1 MLVVIQLSLSSIN
14 CVADSD
20 EEKVEGITRNLI
32 SDIYNHNINGI
43 LGIIP
48 DDGLMDADLR
58 ITKEKIKGDLGNTD
72 SHLYE
77 YLYKPLSGEDIILC
91 KEKFNNELYA

>member
-1 MLVVIQLSLSSIN
+1 MKKFYFLTGLVLMLVVIQLSLSSIN

-58 ITKEKIKGDLGNTD
+58 ITKEKIK
-72 SHLYE
+72 
-77 YLYKPLSGEDIILC
+77 KPTYSA
-91 KEKFNNELYA
+91 KKM